1 MAHFSIGD
9 KVRLRK
15 THPCG
20 STDWEITRTGMD
32 FRIRCL
38 GCDHQVLIPRV
49 KFEKAV
55 KTVIARVGEPEP
67 PKK

>member
-1 MAHFSIGD
+1 MAHYSIGD

-38 GCDHQVLIPRV
+38 GCGHQVLIPRV

-55 KTVIARVGEPEP
+55 KAVIARVGEPEP
-67 PKK
+67 PPK